1 MGSRKITLK
10 TCPKCGKHYEV
21 YDSESSM
28 MYVAKC
34 DCGFDEEMAYIEING
49 CTFLIPV
56 MVKEFID
63 EMTNDDTEEFFSD
76 ERESI
81 RVVDG
86 DIQIRMG

>member
-63 EMTNDDTEEFFSD
+63 EMTEDDSYRYDDEGKLKEE
-76 ERESI
+76 
-81 RVVDG
+81 
-86 DIQIRMG
+86 